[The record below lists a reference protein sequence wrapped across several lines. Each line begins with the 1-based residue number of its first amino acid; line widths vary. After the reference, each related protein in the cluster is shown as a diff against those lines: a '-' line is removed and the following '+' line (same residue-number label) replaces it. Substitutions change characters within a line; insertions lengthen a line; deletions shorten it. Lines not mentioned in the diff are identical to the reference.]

1 MCTLVFMHKCK
12 FACFDV
18 HVCTFLLCVQRMYT
32 DLYQVVVYYSVMSL
46 SFKFHKDLVFHC
58 GDIGINAS
66 SHVLMCTRARF
77 FFVCA
82 HMYTDLYQNFCGGF
96 LLCYEFKY

>member
-1 MCTLVFMHKCK
+1 MQVFALCADVCK
-12 FACFDV
+12 KILTKLFV
-18 HVCTFLLCVQRMYT
+18 L
-32 DLYQVVVYYSVMSL
+32 VYYSVMSL

-77 FFVCA
+77 CFVCA

-96 LLCYEFKY
+96 LLCYEFKYQIS